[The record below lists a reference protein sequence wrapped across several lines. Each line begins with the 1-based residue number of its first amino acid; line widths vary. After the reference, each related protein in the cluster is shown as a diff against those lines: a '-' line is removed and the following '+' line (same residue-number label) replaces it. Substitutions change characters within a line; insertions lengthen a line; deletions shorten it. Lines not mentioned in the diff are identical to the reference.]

1 LHGGLRQ
8 APERQGLWAALTL
21 PGTIWLIL
29 LFLVPFYA
37 IAAVAFGGFDPILLR
52 SLPRWNPLDWQF
64 GAANEVVD
72 QIFGGSLQD
81 VFLRTFVYVGLAML
95 LCFAIGYP
103 VAYFLARH
111 AGRWRGVLLVC
122 LVLPFWV
129 SYLMRMLA
137 WVNLLNPDGGWASRA
152 LNTLHAP
159 QLFEL
164 LGLGDGSEVW
174 FGQPVTVVLGLVY
187 GYIPFFILPLYAS
200 LDRLD
205 GRLLDA
211 ARDLGA
217 SGRSTFLRVTLP
229 LSVPGILA
237 AAVIT
242 ALPMFGDYYTNTILS
257 GSPRTEMIGNQIEAY
272 TRTTEPQRGAVLVL
286 ILSGLLLVLMAYYL
300 VLTMRAT
307 REAREARA

>member
-1 LHGGLRQ
+1 LRSGGRQ
-8 APERQGLWAALTL
+8 TLERHGLWAFLTL
-21 PGTIWLIL
+21 PGTIWLIV

-37 IAAVAFGGFDPILLR
+37 IAAVAFGGFDQILLR
-52 SLPRWNPLDWQF
+52 PLPRWNPLEWQF
-64 GAANEVVD
+64 DAASDVVD
-72 QIFGGSLQD
+72 QIVGGPLQD
-81 VFLRTFVYVGLAML
+81 VFLRTFAYVALAMA

-103 VAYFLARH
+103 VAYYIARY
-111 AGRWRGVLLVC
+111 AGRWRGLFLVC
-122 LVLPFWV
+122 LVLPFWM

-137 WVNLLNPDGGWASRA
+137 WVNLLNPEGGWASRA
-152 LNTLHAP
+152 LNALSAP
-159 QLFEL
+159 QLFET

-217 SGRSTFLRVTLP
+217 SARATFLRVTLP

-257 GSPRTEMIGNQIEAY
+257 GSPRTEMIGNQIEAF

-286 ILSGLLLVLMAYYL
+286 ILSAVLLVLMAYYL
-300 VLTMRAT
+300 VITMRST

>member
-1 LHGGLRQ
+1 
-8 APERQGLWAALTL
+8 
-21 PGTIWLIL
+21 
-29 LFLVPFYA
+29 
-37 IAAVAFGGFDPILLR
+37 
-52 SLPRWNPLDWQF
+52 
-64 GAANEVVD
+64 
-72 QIFGGSLQD
+72 
-81 VFLRTFVYVGLAML
+81 
-95 LCFAIGYP
+95 
-103 VAYFLARH
+103 
-111 AGRWRGVLLVC
+111 
-122 LVLPFWV
+122 
-129 SYLMRMLA
+129 
-137 WVNLLNPDGGWASRA
+137 
-152 LNTLHAP
+152 
-159 QLFEL
+159 
-164 LGLGDGSEVW
+164 
-174 FGQPVTVVLGLVY
+174 VLGLVY

>member
-1 LHGGLRQ
+1 LHGGLRR

-21 PGTIWLIL
+21 PGTIWLVL

-52 SLPRWNPLDWQF
+52 PLPRWNPLDWQF
-64 GAANEVVD
+64 DAASEVVD
-72 QIFGGSLQD
+72 QIVGGSLRD

-159 QLFEL
+159 ELFEL

-187 GYIPFFILPLYAS
+187 GYVPFFILPLYAS

-286 ILSGLLLVLMAYYL
+286 ILSALLLVLMAYYL

-307 REAREARA
+307 RTASEARA